1 MSQTSSANADYPN
14 FQSIFDDAVKAYDEK
29 TKGNITENYLLGM
42 LAPCKSAND
51 VLTVLHQKENT
62 LSTSINGTESIIK
75 WLTPTIH
82 VLCAFSAA
90 IAQGVGLVSLSLFTS
105 SESMASCMFSGIP
118 ASKCDLRWNWSPPLG
133 QYMPFPL
140 WICYCNA

>member
-29 TKGNITENYLLGM
+29 TKGNITENHLLAM

-62 LSTSINGTESIIK
+62 LSTSINGTESITK
-75 WLTPTIH
+75 WITPTIH

-90 IAQGVGLVSLSLFTS
+90 IAQGVGLVFPPANVISAGIGVLLSVSTCLFPFGYAIVT
-105 SESMASCMFSGIP
+105 P
-118 ASKCDLRWNWSPPLG
+118 KPLG
-133 QYMPFPL
+133 GQR
-140 WICYCNA
+140 C